1 MQMYHINIYLL
12 ERRMSVIYSP
22 LNTMMFYGVA
32 LETTIFIFIVY
43 IPGVNKAF
51 GARPVDIF
59 NLGYILF
66 FNFFLQNAR
75 ITIFNLLICMGGD

>member
-1 MQMYHINIYLL
+1 MYFNLKYQKI

-22 LNTMMFYGVA
+22 LNVMMFYGVA

-59 NLGYILF
+59 NLGYNIDLY
-66 FNFFLQNAR
+66 
-75 ITIFNLLICMGGD
+75 